1 MKSNL
6 LYTKMGQCDV
16 SSQEKQTLI
25 DRVKQLEEEKS
36 LRFKREEESDE
47 LQGLAAQE
55 TAKIKHMVG
64 FHGNQNL
71 TSQIQQ
77 N

>member
-64 FHGNQNL
+64 FHGNQN
-71 TSQIQQ
+71 
-77 N
+77 